1 MLANFIARMIYRN
14 RVPISM
20 NEFVH
25 GFPTELEVLP
35 GNVTRVLVHC
45 PQQFRWQPGQH
56 CFISIPGISM
66 MQSHPFTIASLS
78 WQNSRHG
85 RNDVILL
92 IRALRGFTKSLAQLA
107 TNHKMSNQSV
117 DRFTAIAEAQKLRIT
132 TRAWI
137 DGPYGD
143 VHPALDQQYH
153 GIICVAGGSGVTA
166 SLPWVSHIAHR
177 MRSAAHGSIN
187 PCKTRSVHLVWSIRS
202 LDWIKWAERE
212 LCDALHDIMMAN
224 QPYQEESKLDEIMPI
239 KPEKPKGRLKI
250 TIFVT
255 AREVGEAEMYAA
267 GLDLLLAAGVDVDD
281 QYVQVEIV
289 RRRPNYIGLLPNM
302 MDKKRNIVLGKHYS
316 LAFLP
321 LSL

>member
-1 MLANFIARMIYRN
+1 
-14 RVPISM
+14 
-20 NEFVH
+20 
-25 GFPTELEVLP
+25 
-35 GNVTRVLVHC
+35 
-45 PQQFRWQPGQH
+45 
-56 CFISIPGISM
+56 
-66 MQSHPFTIASLS
+66 
-78 WQNSRHG
+78 
-85 RNDVILL
+85 
-92 IRALRGFTKSLAQLA
+92 
-107 TNHKMSNQSV
+107 
-117 DRFTAIAEAQKLRIT
+117 
-132 TRAWI
+132 
-137 DGPYGD
+137 
-143 VHPALDQQYH
+143 
-153 GIICVAGGSGVTA
+153 
-166 SLPWVSHIAHR
+166 
-177 MRSAAHGSIN
+177 
-187 PCKTRSVHLVWSIRS
+187 
-202 LDWIKWAERE
+202 
-212 LCDALHDIMMAN
+212 MAN